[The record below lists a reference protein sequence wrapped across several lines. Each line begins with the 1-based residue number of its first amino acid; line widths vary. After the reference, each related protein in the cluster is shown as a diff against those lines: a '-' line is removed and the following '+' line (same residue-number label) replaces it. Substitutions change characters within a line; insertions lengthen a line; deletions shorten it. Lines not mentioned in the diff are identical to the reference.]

1 MEHYDEAMKYAGIST
16 DSAGVAL
23 KKYGDSYLTSVAAKQ
38 AKLTATFEQF
48 STSIL
53 SSKLVAGLM
62 DIGSKLL
69 SVVDGTDKLVGTFPR
84 LIALF
89 GGLAVI
95 INRTKFSG
103 KIAIMP
109 PYAKAA

>member
-38 AKLTATFEQF
+38 AALTATFEQF
-48 STSIL
+48 ANSLL
-53 SSKLVAGLM
+53 SSKL
-62 DIGSKLL
+62 IGSLFDVGKGLL
-69 SVVDGTDKLVGTFPR
+69 SIVDGTDKVIPTGLRLVGVLTA
-84 LIALF
+84 IAV
-89 GGLAVI
+89 AA
-95 INRTKFSG
+95 NKTKFSG